1 MIRHADLKDFDRVM
15 DLMVNFANHAP
26 VDSYHDPE
34 YNYRGV
40 QHFLAQVKNTGCIIV
55 GEADGE
61 IQGMLI
67 AQIMTDPWL
76 PHIRTMKEMAWW
88 VEPEYRNTTLGYR
101 LLMEYVKFGKQLKDA
116 GIIDNFVL
124 TNMVTSPEF
133 NLEKRG
139 WRPIETNYVYE
150 GA

>member
-1 MIRHADLKDFDRVM
+1 MIRHADLKDFDRIM
-15 DLMVNFANHAP
+15 ELMINFANSAP
-26 VDSYHDPE
+26 VDAYHDPE

-40 QHFLAQVKNTGCIIV
+40 QHFLAGVKGTGCILV
-55 GEADGE
+55 GEADGA

-76 PHIRTMKEMAWW
+76 PHVKTMKEMAWW
-88 VEPEYRNTTLGYR
+88 VEPEYRNTSMGYR
-101 LLMEYVKFGKQLKDA
+101 LLMEYVKFGKGLKER
-116 GIIDNFVL
+116 GMINNFVL
-124 TNMVTSPEF
+124 TNMTVSPDF
-133 NLEKRG
+133 DLEKRG